1 MAFGINRGE
10 LQEWKEKVKSGE
22 IAFLTHYWIHP
33 RYDGITTVTKAGC
46 SNINKLIKWGHQY
59 GLKEEWIHKR
69 NEYPHFDLIG
79 DTQLEIL
86 KKEGQWNQINRF
98 FDDK

>member
-1 MAFGINRGE
+1 MAFGIKRGE
-10 LQEWKEKVKSGE
+10 LQEWKEKVRNGE

-33 RYDGITTVTKAGC
+33 RFDGITTVTKAGC
-46 SNINKLIKWGHQY
+46 CDVKKLIDWGSQY

-69 NEYPHFDLIG
+69 DQYPHFDLIG

-86 KKEGQWNQINRF
+86 KKEGQWTQIHRF
-98 FDDK
+98 FEHK